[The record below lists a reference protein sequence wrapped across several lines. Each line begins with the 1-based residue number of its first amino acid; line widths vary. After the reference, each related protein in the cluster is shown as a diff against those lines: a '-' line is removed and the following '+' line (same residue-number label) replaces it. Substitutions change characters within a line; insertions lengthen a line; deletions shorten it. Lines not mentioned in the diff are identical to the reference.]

1 MEEKLVRR
9 VLKASVVVAALVGF
23 CGAVYLGTLW
33 AFAFILA
40 AAWSIVNLWVL
51 ERLLVLL
58 FRGGSRLALAAV
70 FCLKI
75 TVLYGLILLY
85 LIAVPWRPSA
95 LLGGITLPYAVIV
108 LKALGRSLI
117 EAMGRKEAL
126 QATGDRGKQD
136 GT

>member
-75 TVLYGLILLY
+75 PVLYGLILLY

>member
-1 MEEKLVRR
+1 MDENFIRR
-9 VLKASVVVAALVGF
+9 VLKASVVVAALVGL
-23 CGAVYLGTLW
+23 CGKAYLGSLW

-40 AAWSIVNLWVL
+40 AAWSIVNLFVL
-51 ERLLVLL
+51 ERLLILL
-58 FRGGSRLALAAV
+58 FQRESRLALAAV

-75 TVLYGLILLY
+75 PVLYGLILLY
-85 LIAVPWRPSA
+85 LIEVPWRPSA

-126 QATGDRGKQD
+126 QATGDKRTRD
-136 GT
+136 RT